1 MDTVS
6 HVTDHVFFL
15 FTATGMFS
23 LTNTFFFFQTKRKTS
38 LPMLKNEISHKC
50 VGFPAFTEKSDLAM
64 LESRVCIATMG
75 SNKVMPFPLQRSR
88 HS

>member
-23 LTNTFFFFQTKRKTS
+23 LTNTFFFFSKPKEKLVCQRWKMRFLTS
-38 LPMLKNEISHKC
+38 VLDFQHLLKSQI
-50 VGFPAFTEKSDLAM
+50 
-64 LESRVCIATMG
+64 
-75 SNKVMPFPLQRSR
+75 
-88 HS
+88 